1 MSDHLTRIS
10 LQSCNYYDEKFA
22 TAETNKIPGYRWFFG
37 NNRKKFTILYF
48 EAEMVQI
55 IFRPD

>member
-22 TAETNKIPGYRWFFG
+22 TAETNKIPGTDG
-37 NNRKKFTILYF
+37 SLATIGKSSQSFISKLKW
-48 EAEMVQI
+48 
-55 IFRPD
+55 